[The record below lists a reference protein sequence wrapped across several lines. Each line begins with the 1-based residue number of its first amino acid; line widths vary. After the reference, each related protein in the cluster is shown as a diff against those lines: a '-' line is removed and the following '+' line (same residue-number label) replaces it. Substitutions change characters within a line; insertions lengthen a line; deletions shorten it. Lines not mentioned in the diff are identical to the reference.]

1 MDQEVVFIFLEVPVL
16 DKLWYQAQVII
27 NNFSKLFI
35 NQQVQAAAPVLNYV
49 LIPFEGNINFV
60 DQQGLNIYLQVKKDI
75 DNKSDKLDKFSFKFQ
90 IY

>member
-1 MDQEVVFIFLEVPVL
+1 MVVTRI
-16 DKLWYQAQVII
+16 QAQVII
-27 NNFSKLFI
+27 NHFSKLFI

-60 DQQGLNIYLQVKKDI
+60 DQQGLNIYLQVKKYI